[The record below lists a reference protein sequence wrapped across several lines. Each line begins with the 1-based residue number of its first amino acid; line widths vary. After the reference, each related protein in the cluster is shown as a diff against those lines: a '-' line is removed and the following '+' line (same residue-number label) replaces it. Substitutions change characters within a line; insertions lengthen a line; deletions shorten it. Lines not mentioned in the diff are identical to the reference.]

1 MDAFSG
7 YNQIKLNEVDQ
18 EKTSFVTSQ
27 GLFYYKV
34 MPFGLKNTGATYQR
48 LMNRMFAHQIG
59 RNMQVYVDDI
69 LVKSIWKSDHLNY
82 LQETFDT
89 LWSYNMK
96 LNPNKCV
103 FGVIAGKF
111 LGFMV
116 SQKGIEVNLEKI
128 RAIMELAPPKTVKEV

>member
-7 YNQIKLNEVDQ
+7 YNQIKLNEADQ

-69 LVKSIWKSDHLNY
+69 LIKSIWKSDHLNY